1 MTGSVDIGS
10 ISCDCRGTAR
20 PLTPCSRIGNSPIHQ
35 PDTQLRWQEL
45 TLNETTRKSVTYS
58 ESDILIGFQ
67 LLIIPA
73 VLVHPV
79 LILHISRLHLAFVPV
94 ESDIWLGGCIVSL
107 TRVGGEKSLDI
118 CLSVC
123 VSFLDIPLGSD
134 IVTSVRAAGTEIR

>member
-45 TLNETTRKSVTYS
+45 TLNETAWKSVTYS

-67 LLIIPA
+67 FLVVLS

-94 ESDIWLGGCIVSL
+94 ESHIRLRGCIISL
-107 TRVGGEKSLDI
+107 TGVGS
-118 CLSVC
+118 
-123 VSFLDIPLGSD
+123 
-134 IVTSVRAAGTEIR
+134 